1 MIRGMMK
8 TRRRSPTENPL
19 PFQLDPEPATE
30 KLTGYGGAPL
40 IVQTFRSLGLPK
52 AVQQEVQIKERERGF
67 DEATFVESFVI
78 LNAVGGECLEDFEQ
92 LRADPGL
99 AELIGHGIPSPEAAR
114 KFLYAFHDE
123 KKIEEAQQLKR
134 GGAACIV
141 GESRPLA
148 GLQSVNRR
156 LIAGVGAGAQNQKI
170 GTVDADATI
179 IESDKREAKMT
190 FEGAHGYQPMLA
202 VWAETGLILAD
213 EFRDGNVPAH
223 YQPLNV
229 VKAGFQALPATVNE
243 YYFRGDS
250 ACHEYELIQWLEDEQ
265 REDGPQGFI
274 GFAISMRVHAS
285 LKNAMQAIPASEWEQ
300 ISDEGNALRSCAEVA
315 YVPGYG
321 FESKNRL
328 PLRYIAIRIQSKQ
341 GHLLNGDE
349 VKYFAVVTNITD
361 WAGRRL
367 VQWHREKAGTVEQV
381 NDILKNELA
390 AGVLPCGRFGA
401 NAAWLRLAVLSHN
414 VLTALKRL
422 ALPVDHLWA
431 RPKRLRFLFFN
442 LPGRVIQHAR
452 TMYLR
457 LGTLLARIDE
467 YQQVLHALPVPV

>member
-1 MIRGMMK
+1 MGGMVK
-8 TRRRSPTENPL
+8 TRRKSPTENPL
-19 PFQLDPEPATE
+19 PFQLAAEPATE
-30 KLTGYGGAPL
+30 KLTGYGGIPL
-40 IVQTFRSLGLPK
+40 VVQTFRSLGLSE
-52 AVQQEVQIKERERGF
+52 AIQQQVHIKERDRGF

-78 LNAVGGECLEDFEQ
+78 LNAVGGDCLEDFEQ

-99 AELIGHGIPSPEAAR
+99 VELIGHGIPSPEAAR

-123 KKIEEAQQLKR
+123 EKGQQAQQQLKL
-134 GGAACIV
+134 GGLASIP
-141 GESRPLA
+141 GESEPLS
-148 GLQSVNRR
+148 GLQEVNRR
-156 LIAGVGAGAQNQKI
+156 LIAGVGARATDQKI

-190 FEGAHGYQPMLA
+190 FEGSHGYQPMLA

-229 VKAGFQALPATVNE
+229 VRAAFKALPETVKE

-250 ACHEYELIQWLEDEQ
+250 ACHEYELVQWLENEQ
-265 REDGPQGFI
+265 REEGPRGFI
-274 GFAISMRVHAS
+274 GFAISMRVHPS
-285 LKNAMQAIPASEWEQ
+285 LKKAMMAVTEEEWER
-300 ISDEGNALRSCAEVA
+300 ISDEGHAVRCCAEID
-315 YVPGYG
+315 YVPEYG
-321 FESKNRL
+321 KESKSRL
-328 PLRYIAIRIQSKQ
+328 PLRVIGIRIQSKQ
-341 GHLLNGDE
+341 GQLLSADE
-349 VKYFAVVTNITD
+349 AKYFAVVTNIEN
-361 WAGRRL
+361 WAARRL
-367 VQWHREKAGTVEQV
+367 VQWHREKAGTVEHV

-452 TMYLR
+452 TMSLR
-457 LGTLLARIDE
+457 LATLATRINE
-467 YQQVLHALPVPV
+467 YAQALEVLPVPI